1 MHERVTSSEIVA
13 KIAGDPAPAG
23 RTWVLLAEAG
33 EGGRAPHLTTAP
45 TARRRRSSARDCA
58 IPVAMNHT
66 ELRDEQAG
74 RP

>member
-13 KIAGDPAPAG
+13 KIAGDPAPAR
-23 RTWVLLAEAG
+23 RTWVLLAEAA

-45 TARRRRSSARDCA
+45 TARRRSSAGDCA

-66 ELRDEQAG
+66 ELRDEQADHD
-74 RP
+74 